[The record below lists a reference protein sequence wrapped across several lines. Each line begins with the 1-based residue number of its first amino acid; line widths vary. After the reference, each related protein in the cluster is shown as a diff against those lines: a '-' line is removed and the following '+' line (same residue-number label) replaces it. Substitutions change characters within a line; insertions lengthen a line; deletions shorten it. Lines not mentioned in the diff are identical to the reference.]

1 MEEILDRVIRYERK
15 TAKKEGKIEGKI
27 EGIKSIINNML
38 QQGLEVS
45 DINKLTGVTIKKIEQ
60 IKKEI
65 GN

>member
-45 DINKLTGVTIKKIEQ
+45 DINKLKGLK
-60 IKKEI
+60 
-65 GN
+65 